1 MRQTLMA
8 GGSTFA
14 HLLARDGIAGARAE
28 KEDDNDDKKAATK
41 AEKEEDEDEEDD
53 KKKAEK
59 KDEDEDDEEEDDGEK
74 KAETSDDEEEAST
87 RSRSRRAKSGD
98 EDDEDDKKN
107 AKASAARARERARC
121 AAIFATKAAGRR
133 PDVAAHLAFG
143 TDLPRSAVI
152 NTLKA
157 VAAGER
163 REEVVQGQRPDLRS
177 RMGAQP
183 RYEVG
188 TEEER
193 PQRSGAETF
202 AARVKLADEK
212 RRGLA

>member
-1 MRQTLMA
+1 MRETLMA

-14 HLLARDGIAGARAE
+14 HLRARDGIAAGAKAEKDDEDDKKEAAATAE
-28 KEDDNDDKKAATK
+28 KEKDDDGDD
-41 AEKEEDEDEEDD
+41 EDD

-59 KDEDEDDEEEDDGEK
+59 DDEDDK
-74 KAETSDDEEEAST
+74 KAEKKKDDGDDEEDAAA
-87 RSRSRRAKSGD
+87 SRSRRAKSGD
-98 EDDEDDKKN
+98 DDDEDDKKD
-107 AKASAARARERARC
+107 AKTSAARARERARC
-121 AAIFATKAAGRR
+121 AAIFATKAAATR

-157 VAAGER
+157 VAAGEH
-163 REEVVQGQRPDLRS
+163 REQGRDQRPDLRS
-177 RMGAQP
+177 RMSAQP

-188 TEEER
+188 TDSDR
-193 PQRSGAETF
+193 PQKTGPEAF

>member
-14 HLLARDGIAGARAE
+14 HLRARDGIAGAKAE
-28 KEDDNDDKKAATK
+28 KDDEDDKKEASVK
-41 AEKEEDEDEEDD
+41 AEKEKDDEDDDEDDD

-59 KDEDEDDEEEDDGEK
+59 KDDDNDDDEKAEKKAADDEED
-74 KAETSDDEEEAST
+74 AAAP
-87 RSRSRRAKSGD
+87 RSRRAKNGD
-98 EDDEDDKKN
+98 DDDEEDKKD
-107 AKASAARARERARC
+107 ARASAARARERARC
-121 AAIFATKAAGRR
+121 AAIFATKAAATR

-157 VAAGER
+157 VAAGEH
-163 REEVVQGQRPDLRS
+163 REQGRDQRPDLRS

-188 TEEER
+188 TDSDR
-193 PQRSGAETF
+193 PQKSGPEAF